1 MEISD
6 WRAKIDGLD
15 EQIVKLLCERAGAAA
30 AIGQLK
36 AGSGANIYEPEREQN
51 VLAHV
56 KAKNSGELTDAQLI
70 VIYERIMDVMRAL
83 QRSKPVA

>member
-1 MEISD
+1 MEIAD

-30 AIGQLK
+30 AIGAQK
-36 AGSGANIYEPEREQN
+36 AQKGGNIYEPDREQA

-56 KAKNSGELTDAQLI
+56 KACNTGALPEAQLV
-70 VIYERIMDVMRAL
+70 VIYERIMDVMRSL
-83 QRSKPVA
+83 QRRPQV

>member
-15 EQIVKLLCERAGAAA
+15 EQIVKLLCERAAAAA
-30 AIGQLK
+30 AIGELK
-36 AGSGANIYEPEREQN
+36 AKSGGNIYEPDREQA

-56 KAKNSGELTDAQLI
+56 RECCTGELPEAQI
-70 VIYERIMDVMRAL
+70 TVIYERIMDVMRSL
-83 QRSKPVA
+83 QRRPHA